1 MRSLRFL
8 PLVFV
13 AGVDGFAM
21 FIPYLLLIWMLAIT
35 LDRKSQPNAVP
46 AAIT

>member
-21 FIPYLLLIWMLAIT
+21 FIPYMLFVWTIALVVERTKMT
-35 LDRKSQPNAVP
+35 LRP
-46 AAIT
+46 AAIV

>member
-13 AGVDGFAM
+13 AGADGFAM
-21 FIPYLLLIWMLAIT
+21 FIPYMLLVWTIAFVVERSRMNL
-35 LDRKSQPNAVP
+35 RP
-46 AAIT
+46 AAATA